1 MTVRSVSNIIPD
13 CPCYVLSRL
22 TLLVFATVLTR
33 PPITLG
39 QQPSLTANLVAENPI
54 QRQGILLLRNGQLLG
69 GQYTLTGFGYEV
81 RLKGGGVI
89 RLRGDQV
96 EFTSDS
102 IDEIYLFQRAS
113 HVNSSASAHLKMA
126 NWCLANQLYE
136 YADNH
141 LKEAIRI
148 DPREKGIIPIQ
159 SRLAI
164 ARSPQKATAPKTLIQ
179 HRPLA
184 SNETIAIRVNALEP
198 SVIQSFVSRIQ
209 PLLLNRCAVAGCHGV
224 NSHSEFRLLDSHW
237 TKTTPK
243 TISYRNLYNTTR
255 YLNFANPP
263 ESRLLTQATT
273 KHGKSRS
280 APLSLAEPAK
290 INSLV
295 NWVRLT
301 TTVKEENHVKPASLQ
316 RPTNMGPIIFKK
328 ASLGSDGLQ
337 AVRITIPSETNNSTG
352 SNDSDPVSSQ
362 NLQDTSLGV
371 KILSSDLFQPVE
383 FSQSFAGL
391 PLHESSNDTLKI
403 FSPKATETNNLTPSI
418 DIAFPLPSDRV
429 LKLIPISTKE

>member
-1 MTVRSVSNIIPD
+1 MTVRSVSKIRPD
-13 CPCYVLSRL
+13 CRCYVLSRL
-22 TLLVFATVLTR
+22 TLLVFATILLR
-33 PPITLG
+33 PPITIG
-39 QQPSLTANLVAENPI
+39 QQPSLTANLVAENPSL
-54 QRQGILLLRNGQLLG
+54 RQGILLLRNGQLLG
-69 GQYTLTGFGYEV
+69 GQYTLTGVGYEV
-81 RLKGGGVI
+81 RLNGGGVI
-89 RLRGDQV
+89 RLREDQV

-102 IDEIYLFQRAS
+102 IDEVYLFRRAS
-113 HVNSSASAHLKMA
+113 HVNSSATAHLKMA
-126 NWCLANQLYE
+126 SWCLANQLYE

-164 ARSPQKATAPKTLIQ
+164 ARSPQKATAPKTQIQ
-179 HRPLA
+179 KRSLA

-224 NSHSEFRLLDSHW
+224 NSHSEFRLLDSRW

-273 KHGKSRS
+273 KHGKSSS

-301 TTVKEENHVKPASLQ
+301 TTVKQENHVKPASLH
-316 RPTNMGPIIFKK
+316 RPTNPGAIMFKK
-328 ASLGSDGLQ
+328 ESLGSDVLQ

-352 SNDSDPVSSQ
+352 SDDSDPVRSP

-371 KILSSDLFQPVE
+371 QILSSDLFRPVE
-383 FSQSFAGL
+383 FSQGFAGL
-391 PLHESSNDTLKI
+391 PMHESSNDTLKI
-403 FSPKATETNNLTPSI
+403 FSPEATETNNLTPGI
-418 DIAFPLPSDRV
+418 DIEFPLPSDRV
-429 LKLIPISTKE
+429 LKLIRKSTKE

>member
-1 MTVRSVSNIIPD
+1 MTVRSVSTISPD
-13 CPCYVLSRL
+13 CRCYVLSRL
-22 TLLVFATVLTR
+22 TLLVFATLLLR

-39 QQPSLTANLVAENPI
+39 QQPSLTANLVAENPRL
-54 QRQGILLLRNGQLLG
+54 RQGILLLRNGQLLG

-81 RLKGGGVI
+81 QLNGGGVI
-89 RLRGDQV
+89 RLREEQV

-102 IDEIYLFQRAS
+102 IDEVYLFQRAS

-164 ARSPQKATAPKTLIQ
+164 ARSPQKATTPKTQIHQ
-179 HRPLA
+179 RPLA

-224 NSHSEFRLLDSHW
+224 NSQSEFRLLDSRW

-255 YLNFANPP
+255 YLNFANPA

-273 KHGKSRS
+273 RHGKSKF
-280 APLSLAEPAK
+280 APLTLAEPEK
-290 INSLV
+290 ITSLV

-301 TTVKEENHVKPASLQ
+301 TTVKQDKHVKPASLQ
-316 RPTNMGPIIFKK
+316 RPASTGPIIFKK
-328 ASLGSDGLQ
+328 ASLESDGLQ
-337 AVRITIPSETNNSTG
+337 AVKITIPSETNNATG
-352 SNDSDPVSSQ
+352 NNDSDPVNSP
-362 NLQDTSLGV
+362 NLEDTSLAV
-371 KILSSDLFQPVE
+371 QILSSDLFHPLE
-383 FSQSFAGL
+383 LSQNFAGL
-391 PLHESSNDTLKI
+391 PMHESSNDTLKI
-403 FSPKATETNNLTPSI
+403 FSPEVTEPNNLTPGI

-429 LKLIPISTKE
+429 IKLMHKSDKE